1 MKETDEFHYCK
12 KCFFFVCRECMDK
25 NQLQFGMK
33 QEELKESSSLKRKLM
48 RSSGA
53 WEDGPNQ

>member
-33 QEELKESSSLKRKLM
+33 QEELKDTMEEEGEEVEKDEEK
-48 RSSGA
+48 
-53 WEDGPNQ
+53 E